1 MFIPGKLYVWQPQR
15 GRAYRPE
22 HKRTSYVFYFG
33 SVEDIYGPDCFVI
46 QSDDVLCMLQ
56 CIKNP
61 TAGYKTWDVQILS
74 PEGHIGWSRISEY
87 MLDEWCL
94 VFCE

>member
-15 GRAYRPE
+15 HPDYRPE
-22 HKRTSYVFYFG
+22 HVRPRYVFYFG
-33 SVEDIYGPDCFVI
+33 SVEDIYGPDCFEI

-61 TAGYKTWDVQILS
+61 NAGYKTWDVQILS
-74 PEGHIGWSRISEY
+74 PEGHIGWSKISEY
-87 MLDEWCL
+87 LLDEWCL
-94 VFCE
+94 VSE